1 MIGPGW
7 ITLPIRMQS
16 YTGRPP
22 YRRSLLGAAAMLS
35 FVATHLGAQT
45 GPADSSLAAR
55 HAAAPVARAHPT
67 QKPPVVNGRLD
78 DEAWNDAPPFAGF
91 VQREL
96 QEGAPVT
103 ERTEVRILTDGEA
116 LYIGAWL
123 YDRDPSRIVPGE
135 KVRDVELGNSDYFAI
150 ILDTYLDRQN
160 GFVFATTPA
169 AIEYDGQV
177 VKEGEGG
184 GVTQT
189 GQTRA
194 QSGSMGGFNLNW
206 DGSWTVA
213 TSVDSLGWYAEFRI
227 PFSTLRYGGGSTQT
241 WGLNFARSIRRK
253 NEEAFWAFI
262 PRQFNLYRLSRAG
275 MITGLQV
282 PVRRVAT
289 VTPYVLGGMQR
300 AYAINTTT
308 GRLGYDETRPTE
320 VGADLKFGLTPSL
333 TLDLT
338 YNTDFAQVEVDEQRT
353 NLTRF
358 PLFFPEKRPFFLEN
372 AGVFS
377 AGTPQAVELFFTRR
391 IGIDSV
397 GRPVPIIGGG
407 RVSGRVAGLTVGML
421 QLFTEDLDNGPP
433 TTSYSVARVSRE
445 LSARSRIGALAVQR
459 MSTDDTRD
467 FNRTYALDGRIGAGQ
482 NWTFD
487 WWGAKTETPG
497 RTGDEFGYS
506 ARAGYTTAD
515 WNNTLRFMQVGDGF
529 NPEVGFLNRFG
540 GYRYY
545 EVALMRFV
553 RHREWSWFKQWNPH
567 SSFRGYYGLDGFY
580 QSGQWH
586 VDLTE
591 VEFANGGRFGPELNI
606 YHEGLQKPFE
616 ISPGVILPV
625 GNYDYPTIG
634 LDASSNPSAPVSLT
648 VRGDFGPFYNG
659 HRNGGT
665 ATLVMRHGASF
676 TTSLLFDYND
686 VHLDQ
691 GNFVRELVGTRF
703 AYFFTPRILMQSL
716 IQYNNQ
722 ARAWTANARF
732 GWLNTAGTGLF
743 VVFNEGQVAD
753 GFFDWVHPQSRSF
766 IVKYTRQFGTG
777 G

>member
-1 MIGPGW
+1 
-7 ITLPIRMQS
+7 MQ
-16 YTGRPP
+16 RLFRWCFH
-22 YRRSLLGAAAMLS
+22 RRSHTRAAVVLGVAA
-35 FVATHLGAQT
+35 
-45 GPADSSLAAR
+45 SLAAPGASAQGTADSAGGAR
-55 HAAAPVARAHPT
+55 KAAPVARARVIT
-67 QKPPVVNGRLD
+67 KAPVINGRLD
-78 DEAWNDAPPFAGF
+78 DDAWQGVDPFKDF

-96 QEGAPVT
+96 QEGAPIS
-103 ERTEVRILTDGEA
+103 ERTEVRVLTDGEA
-116 LYIGAWL
+116 LYVGAWM
-123 YDRDPSRIVPGE
+123 YDREPGRIVPGE
-135 KVRDVELGNSDYFAI
+135 KVRDVTLANSDYFAI

-169 AIEYDGQV
+169 AVEYDGQV

-227 PFSTLRYGGGSTQT
+227 PFSTLRYGGGATQT

-275 MITGLQV
+275 TMEGIQV

-300 AYAINTTT
+300 SYALDAQ
-308 GRLGYDETRPTE
+308 GRLGHDGSRPSE

-372 AGVFS
+372 AGIFS
-377 AGTPQAVELFFTRR
+377 AGTPQAVDLFFTRR

-421 QLFTEDLDNGPP
+421 QLFTEDLNDGPP
-433 TTSYSVARVSRE
+433 TMSYTVARMSRE
-445 LSARSRIGALAVQR
+445 LSARSRVGAIAVQR
-459 MSTDDTRD
+459 MATGDADDH
-467 FNRTYALDGRIGAGQ
+467 NRTYGIDGRIGAGES
-482 NWTFD
+482 WTFD
-487 WWGAKTETPG
+487 WWGSKTETPG
-497 RTGDEFGYS
+497 RRGDDFAYS
-506 ARAGYTTAD
+506 ARAGYQTGD
-515 WNNTLRFMQVGDGF
+515 WNNGIRFVQVGDAF
-529 NPEVGFLNRFG
+529 NPEVGFLNRSG
-540 GYRYY
+540 GYRFYDISF
-545 EVALMRFV
+545 MRLV
-553 RHREWSWFKQWNPH
+553 RVPAWKWLKQWNPH
-567 SSFRGYYGLDGFY
+567 SSFRGYYGLDDFY

-586 VDLTE
+586 IDLTE

-606 YHEGLQKPFE
+606 YHEGLQQPFE
-616 ISPGVILPV
+616 IAKGVVLPADS
-625 GNYDYPTIG
+625 YDYPSLG
-634 LDASSNPSAPVSLT
+634 LDFSTNPSTPVSLT
-648 VRGDFGPFYNG
+648 LRGDVGPFYNG
-659 HRNGGT
+659 TRNGGS
-665 ATLVMRHGASF
+665 ATVVARLGRSF
-676 TTSLLFDYND
+676 TSSVLMDYND

-691 GNFVRELVGTRF
+691 GNFVRLLTGTRF
-703 AYFFTPRILMQSL
+703 AYFFTPRLLVQSL
-716 IQYNNQ
+716 VQYNNQ
-722 ARAWTANARF
+722 AQAWAANARF

-753 GFFDWVHPQSRSF
+753 GFFDWVRPQSRSL